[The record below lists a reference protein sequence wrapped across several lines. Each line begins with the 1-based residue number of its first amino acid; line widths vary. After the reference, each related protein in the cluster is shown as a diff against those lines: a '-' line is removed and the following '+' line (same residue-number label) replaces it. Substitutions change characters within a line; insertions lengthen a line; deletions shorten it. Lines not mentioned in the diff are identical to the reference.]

1 MKDRDSQMNGF
12 HLWSYGK
19 ANITS
24 TVITLGSLSNLSQV
38 LLNNHNK
45 LIGSPGELQ
54 WTHSLSVGPYKQE
67 IDLFYIFL
75 CNQFLESPNS
85 FWANLINPS
94 SACPSYFSND
104 MWFALISSE
113 VSPQVKMIFLYL
125 PQRRISWEDSLK
137 WSWSSIGSF
146 FNLDVHGG

>member
-24 TVITLGSLSNLSQV
+24 MVITLGSLSNLSQV
-38 LLNNHNK
+38 LLNNYNK

-67 IDLFYIFL
+67 IDLFYISL

-94 SACPSYFSND
+94 PACPSYFSND

-137 WSWSSIGSF
+137 WSWSSIGRY
-146 FNLDVHGG
+146 FNLDVRGG